1 MINVLMVSML
11 FPPDFGGA
19 PVQAIRLANAL
30 KDKGVNVEF
39 LSDNGRK
46 PTVISDVYEGL
57 KVSRVRTYF
66 DNVKSKPREII
77 FCIKLFVFVLF
88 RPDLKI
94 LHFHSIRG
102 LEALLFPF
110 FRLIGRKVLLKLT
123 LVDSDDPL
131 TFKKRKNLSRYYMWG
146 LKATHAMVAISSE
159 LKERSLTAGIDNH
172 VVHEIF
178 NGFDEQSFFVPTLGL
193 RADLRRELDIDAK
206 APVFL
211 SIGKVEFRK
220 GYDLLIESF
229 EIIQKK
235 MPDAHLVIVGPDNIG
250 GNQFYV
256 DLCNKVM
263 EKELSNISF
272 VGKKSNVHEYLKAA
286 DYFLFCSRQ
295 EGFGTVL
302 IEAMACGLPTVAMN
316 IAGITDEIITDSRIG
331 KICYSHKPEDFAS
344 LSLELIA
351 ASNKESLDAASDDLK
366 KTFSMAH
373 ISDKYIELY
382 KQVLS

>member
-19 PVQAIRLANAL
+19 SVQSIRLANAL
-30 KDKGVNVEF
+30 KSKRINVEF
-39 LSDNGRK
+39 FSDNGCK
-46 PTVISDVYEGL
+46 PTAISDVYEGL
-57 KVSRVRTYF
+57 KVSRVKTYF
-66 DNVKSKPREII
+66 DNVRSKAREII
-77 FCIKLFVFVLF
+77 FCIKLCAFVIT
-88 RPDLKI
+88 RPDLRV

-110 FRLIGRKVLLKLT
+110 FRFIGRKVLLKLT

-131 TFKKRKNLSRYYMWG
+131 TFKNRKKLSRFYMWG
-146 LKATHAMVAISSE
+146 LKSAHVMVAISPE
-159 LKERSLTAGIDNH
+159 LKERALAAGIDKH

-178 NGFDEQSFFVPTLGL
+178 NGFDEQSFFVPTLDL
-193 RADLRRELDIDAK
+193 RADLRRQLDIDAK

-211 SIGKVEFRK
+211 SIGKVEYRK

-235 MPDAHLVIVGPDNIG
+235 MPDAHLIIVGPDNSA

-256 DLCNKVM
+256 DLCNKIM

-316 IAGITDEIITDSRIG
+316 IVGITDEIVNDSRIG
-331 KICYSHKPEDFAS
+331 RVCYSHKPEDFAS
-344 LSLELIA
+344 LCLELIA
-351 ASNKESLDAASDDLK
+351 ASSKTSLALASDDLK

>member
-19 PVQAIRLANAL
+19 SVQSIRLTNAL
-30 KDKGVNVEF
+30 KSKGVNVEF
-39 LSDNGRK
+39 FSDNGCRQ
-46 PTVISDVYEGL
+46 TVISDVYEDIT
-57 KVSRVRTYF
+57 VNRVKTYF
-66 DNVKSKPREII
+66 DDVRSKVREGI
-77 FCIKLFVFVLF
+77 FCIKLLVFVVF

-110 FRLIGRKVLLKLT
+110 FRFIGRKVLLKLT

-131 TFKKRKNLSRYYMWG
+131 TFKKRKNLSLFYMWG
-146 LKATHAMVAISSE
+146 LKSAHVMVAISPE
-159 LKERSLTAGIDNH
+159 LKERSISAGIEED

-178 NGFDEQSFFVPTLGL
+178 NGFDEQSFFVPNLDL
-193 RADLRRELDIDAK
+193 RADLRQKLGIDAK

-211 SIGKVEFRK
+211 SIGKVEYRK

-229 EIIQKK
+229 VTIQRE
-235 MPDAHLVIVGPDNIG
+235 MPNAHLIIVGPDNNT

-256 DLCNKVM
+256 DLCTKIA
-263 EKELSNISF
+263 EKKLNNISF

-316 IAGITDEIITDSRIG
+316 IAGITDEIVTDSRIG
-331 KICYSHKPEDFAS
+331 RICYSYKPEDFAS

-351 ASNKESLDAASDDLK
+351 ASTVESLDLASQELK
-366 KTFSMAH
+366 KTFSMSH

-382 KQVLS
+382 KSMLN